1 MLSLYRVHLSVG
13 MIKTFSK
20 KEIIA
25 NVESQIKEGVK
36 PHYKLARCGKVD
48 GRDES
53 VGWLVWSSMEDGC
66 GVVCKMTDGRYVML
80 VGNQGDFVY
89 V

>member
-36 PHYKLARCGKVD
+36 PHYKLARCGKFA
-48 GRDES
+48 R
-53 VGWLVWSSMEDGC
+53 
-66 GVVCKMTDGRYVML
+66 
-80 VGNQGDFVY
+80 
-89 V
+89 